1 MYIKG
6 YHRTMNTI
14 RISATA
20 ARNNFFE
27 LLEKVASGMSVVI
40 EKDNKTVAH
49 IVPSVRSDM
58 KNKGLTK
65 ALYKAAKGFS
75 YSKTDNPLRKKGALN
90 FLKQSELI

>member
-6 YHRTMNTI
+6 YYRIMNTI

-27 LLEKVASGMSVVI
+27 LLDKVSSGMSVII

-49 IVPSVRSDM
+49 IVPTMRADV

-75 YSKTDNPLRKKGALN
+75 YTPSDNPLRKKGALN
-90 FLKQSELI
+90 FLKQRELI